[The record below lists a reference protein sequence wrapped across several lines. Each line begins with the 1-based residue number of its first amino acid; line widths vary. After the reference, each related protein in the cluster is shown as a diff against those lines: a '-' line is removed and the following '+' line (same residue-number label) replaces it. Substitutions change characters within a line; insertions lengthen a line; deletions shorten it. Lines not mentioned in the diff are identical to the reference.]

1 MDVNEYKKEFAM
13 KGFALLLQDIKAM
26 VSHKHR
32 RIALGFLLVV
42 PLIYSGLFLSGYWNP
57 YGKLEQLPVAIVN
70 EDEGGVMEEEPIQAG
85 KDFVRELKKS
95 GEMNFKFVSS
105 SKADEGLKNGKY
117 YMVVTIPKDF
127 SAKVSTLMDDNP
139 QPAEL
144 LYKDNPGKNFVAS
157 QIGSSATEKMKTKL
171 SDTISKSYADGVFSK
186 FEELGKGLTKASD
199 GASQLHEGMAEEKAG
214 MNTFA
219 AGVNKLGEGS
229 EQLQAGSQKL
239 STSADSL
246 ESGLHKLNSSSTE
259 LAGGITRLSQAGEK
273 LNAGAEQLANQTGQL
288 ASAESQLSH
297 QQSEAKVTAEQ
308 LESQLK
314 AYQESHP
321 EAKDDPEFTR
331 IQALSE
337 NVLAST
343 TELESEQTKL
353 HQQTEQLA
361 GGQSQLNVGFSQFTD
376 KLNQASSGASELAS
390 GTSQVTSGFED
401 WNQGFTSLTDGID
414 RLSNGSDKLSS
425 GVSVL
430 NNGLT
435 ELEEGSGELSTKLA
449 DAAKKTAAVHST
461 DELSTMFSDPVRLVK
476 SSVSKVPNYGTG
488 IAPYFLSLALYVG
501 GIMAANIL
509 PLGRRNDLRV
519 NGTTHFINKLG
530 LVFSIG
536 FIQALIVDGVLL
548 FGFHLEVV
556 NIPLF
561 ILSSVI
567 VSFTFMTFIFMLVT
581 VFGFVGKFAAVTF
594 LVLQLATCGGTFPRD
609 LNTPILRSIGEN
621 LPMAHSL
628 SSFQEV
634 ITLGDFTQ
642 LTHQLWILFA
652 YLAVAGGIAWFTTH
666 VQHSKTVEVA
676 K

>member
-1 MDVNEYKKEFAM
+1 M
-13 KGFALLLQDIKAM
+13 KGFTLILQDLKAM

-32 RIALGFLLVV
+32 RIALGFLLLV

-70 EDEGGVMEEEPIQAG
+70 EDEGAVMENEPIQAG
-85 KDFVRELKKS
+85 KDFVSELKNS
-95 GEMNFKFVSS
+95 GELNFKFVSS
-105 SKADEGLKNGKY
+105 SKADEGLKEGTY

-127 SAKVSTLMDDNP
+127 SAKVSTLMDENP
-139 QPAEL
+139 EPAKL

-157 QIGSSATEKMKTKL
+157 QIGSSATEKMKAKL

-199 GASQLHEGMAEEKAG
+199 GASQLHQGMADEKEG
-214 MNTFA
+214 MNTLA
-219 AGVNKLGEGS
+219 AGINGLREGS
-229 EQLQAGSQKL
+229 DQLQAGGQKL
-239 STSADSL
+239 STSAASI
-246 ESGLHKLNSSSTE
+246 ESGINKLDSSSAR
-259 LAGGITRLSQAGEK
+259 LSAGITSLSQAGEK
-273 LNAGAEQLANQTGQL
+273 MKAGAEQLKNQTRQL
-288 ASAESQLSH
+288 AGAESQLSQ
-297 QQSEAKVTAEQ
+297 QQSNAKTKAEQ
-308 LESQLK
+308 LESKLK
-314 AYQESHP
+314 EYEESHP
-321 EAKDDPEFTR
+321 TAKNDPEFAR

-337 NVLAST
+337 SVSAST
-343 TELESEQTKL
+343 TELESEQAKL
-353 HQQTEQLA
+353 HQETEQLA
-361 GGQSQLNVGFSQFTD
+361 GAQSQLNAGFSQFTG
-376 KLNQASSGASELAS
+376 KLNQASEGVSELAS
-390 GTSQVTSGFED
+390 GTSRISAGFAD
-401 WNQGFTSLTDGID
+401 WNKGFISLTAGID
-414 RLSNGSDKLSS
+414 SLSIGTDKLST
-425 GVSVL
+425 GVGSL

-435 ELEEGSGELSTKLA
+435 KLEAGSGELSTKLA
-449 DAAKKTAAVHST
+449 DAAEKTSEVHST
-461 DELSTMFSDPVRLVK
+461 DELSSMFSDPVQLVK
-476 SSVSKVPNYGTG
+476 SNVSKVPNYGTG

-634 ITLGDFTQ
+634 ITLGDFNQ

-652 YLAVAGGIAWFTTH
+652 YLAVAGGIAWFTSH

>member
-1 MDVNEYKKEFAM
+1 M
-13 KGFALLLQDIKAM
+13 KGFTLILQDLKAM

-32 RIALGFLLVV
+32 RIALGFLLLV

-57 YGKLEQLPVAIVN
+57 YGKLEQLPVAVVN
-70 EDEGGVMEEEPIQAG
+70 EDEGAVMEDEPIQAG
-85 KDFVRELKKS
+85 KDFVSELKNS
-95 GEMNFKFVSS
+95 GELNFKFVSS
-105 SKADEGLKNGKY
+105 SEADEGLKEGTY

-127 SAKVSTLMDDNP
+127 SAKVSTLMDENP
-139 QPAEL
+139 EQAKL

-157 QIGSSATEKMKTKL
+157 QIGSSATEKMKAKL

-199 GASQLHEGMAEEKAG
+199 GASQLHQGMADEKEG
-214 MNTFA
+214 MNTLA
-219 AGVNKLGEGS
+219 AGINGLREGS
-229 EQLQAGSQKL
+229 DQLQAGGQKL
-239 STSADSL
+239 STSAASI
-246 ESGLHKLNSSSTE
+246 ESGINKLDSSSAR
-259 LAGGITRLSQAGEK
+259 LSAGITSLSQAGEK
-273 LNAGAEQLANQTGQL
+273 MKAGAEQLKNQTRQL
-288 ASAESQLSH
+288 AGAESQLSQ
-297 QQSEAKVTAEQ
+297 QQSNAKTKAEQ
-308 LESQLK
+308 LESKLK
-314 AYQESHP
+314 EYEESHP
-321 EAKDDPEFTR
+321 TAKNDPEFAR

-337 NVLAST
+337 SVSAST
-343 TELESEQTKL
+343 TELESEQAKL
-353 HQQTEQLA
+353 HQETEQLA
-361 GGQSQLNVGFSQFTD
+361 GAQSQLNAGFSQFTG
-376 KLNQASSGASELAS
+376 KLNQASEGVSELAS
-390 GTSQVTSGFED
+390 GTSRISAGFAD
-401 WNQGFTSLTDGID
+401 WNKGFISLTAGID
-414 RLSNGSDKLSS
+414 SLSIGTDKLST
-425 GVSVL
+425 GVGSL

-435 ELEEGSGELSTKLA
+435 KLEAGSGELSTKLA
-449 DAAKKTAAVHST
+449 DAAEKTSEVHST
-461 DELSTMFSDPVRLVK
+461 DELSSMFSDPVQLVK
-476 SSVSKVPNYGTG
+476 SNVSKVPNYGTG

-634 ITLGDFTQ
+634 ITLGDFNQ

-652 YLAVAGGIAWFTTH
+652 YLAVAGGIAWFTSH

>member
-1 MDVNEYKKEFAM
+1 M
-13 KGFALLLQDIKAM
+13 KGFTLLVQDLKAM

-32 RIALGFLLVV
+32 RIALGFLLLV

-70 EDEGGVMEEEPIQAG
+70 EDEGSVMEDEPIEAG
-85 KDFVRELKKS
+85 KDFVKELKKS
-95 GEMNFKFVSS
+95 EDLNYKFVSS
-105 SKADEGLKNGKY
+105 TKANEGLKEGTY

-127 SAKVSTLMDDNP
+127 SEKVSTLMDEHP
-139 QPAEL
+139 EPAEL

-157 QIGSSATEKMKTKL
+157 QISSSATEKMKSKL

-199 GASQLHEGMAEEKAG
+199 GANRLHEGIADEKAG
-214 MNTFA
+214 MNKFA
-219 AGVNKLGEGS
+219 AGIDSLGEGS
-229 EQLQAGSQKL
+229 LTLQAGSEKL
-239 STSADSL
+239 SDGAGSF
-246 ESGLHKLNSSSTE
+246 ESGLHHLDSSSAQ
-259 LAGGITRLSQAGEK
+259 LAGGMKSLSQAGEK
-273 LNAGAEQLANQTGQL
+273 MNNGTEQLASQTKQLAGAENRLTEQQTEANQEAEELKNQL
-288 ASAESQLSH
+288 Q
-297 QQSEAKVTAEQ
+297 
-308 LESQLK
+308 

-321 EAKDDPEFTR
+321 EAENDPAFAT
-331 IQALSE
+331 IQSQAEKLS
-337 NVLAST
+337 AST
-343 TELESEQTKL
+343 SELENEQVKL
-353 HQQTEQLA
+353 HQQSEQLA
-361 GGQSQLNVGFSQFTD
+361 GGQSKLHAGFSQFAD
-376 KLNQASSGASELAS
+376 KLNHASNGASDLAS
-390 GTSQVTSGFED
+390 GTSTLSSGFAD
-401 WNQGFTSLTDGID
+401 WNKGFRTLTAGID
-414 RLSNGSDKLSS
+414 RLTNGTDKFSS
-425 GVSVL
+425 GVGAL
-430 NNGLT
+430 NEGLT
-435 ELEEGSGELSTKLA
+435 NLEAGSGELSSKLR
-449 DAAKKTAAVHST
+449 DAAEKTSAVHST
-461 DELSTMFSDPVRLVK
+461 DELSSMFSDPVHLVK
-476 SSVSKVPNYGTG
+476 SNVSKVPNYGTG

-509 PLGRRNDLRV
+509 PLARRNDLRV

-530 LVFSIG
+530 LVFFIG
-536 FIQALIVDGVLL
+536 AIQALIVDGVLL

-567 VSFTFMTFIFMLVT
+567 VSFTFMTFIFMLIT
-581 VFGFVGKFAAVTF
+581 VFGFVGKFLAVTF

-609 LNTPILRSIGEN
+609 LNTPILRIIGEN

-666 VQHSKTVEVA
+666 MQHSKAAEVA
-676 K
+676 E

>member
-1 MDVNEYKKEFAM
+1 M
-13 KGFALLLQDIKAM
+13 KGFTLILQDLKAM

-32 RIALGFLLVV
+32 RIALGFLLLV

-57 YGKLEQLPVAIVN
+57 YGKLEQLPVAVVN
-70 EDEGGVMEEEPIQAG
+70 EDEGAVMEDEPIQAG
-85 KDFVRELKKS
+85 KDFVSELKNS
-95 GEMNFKFVSS
+95 GELNFKFVSS
-105 SKADEGLKNGKY
+105 SEADEGLKEGTY

-127 SAKVSTLMDDNP
+127 SAKVSTLMDENP
-139 QPAEL
+139 EPAKL

-157 QIGSSATEKMKTKL
+157 QIGSSATEKMKAKL

-199 GASQLHEGMAEEKAG
+199 GASQLHQGMADEKEG
-214 MNTFA
+214 MNTLA
-219 AGVNKLGEGS
+219 AGINGLREGS
-229 EQLQAGSQKL
+229 DQLQAGGQKL
-239 STSADSL
+239 STSAASI
-246 ESGLHKLNSSSTE
+246 ESGINKLDSSSAR
-259 LAGGITRLSQAGEK
+259 LSAGITSLSQAGEK
-273 LNAGAEQLANQTGQL
+273 MKAGAEQLKNQTRQL
-288 ASAESQLSH
+288 AGAESQLSQ
-297 QQSEAKVTAEQ
+297 QQSNAKTKAEQ
-308 LESQLK
+308 LESKLK
-314 AYQESHP
+314 EYEESHP
-321 EAKDDPEFTR
+321 TAKNDPEFAR

-337 NVLAST
+337 SVSAST
-343 TELESEQTKL
+343 TELESEQAKL
-353 HQQTEQLA
+353 HQETEQLA
-361 GGQSQLNVGFSQFTD
+361 GAQSQLNAGFSQFTG
-376 KLNQASSGASELAS
+376 KLNQASEGVSELAS
-390 GTSQVTSGFED
+390 GTSRISAGFAD
-401 WNQGFTSLTDGID
+401 WNKGFISLTAGID
-414 RLSNGSDKLSS
+414 SLSIGTDKLST
-425 GVSVL
+425 GVGSL

-435 ELEEGSGELSTKLA
+435 KLEAGSGELSTKLA
-449 DAAKKTAAVHST
+449 DAAEKTSEVHST
-461 DELSTMFSDPVRLVK
+461 DELSSMFSDPVQLVK
-476 SSVSKVPNYGTG
+476 SNVSKVPNYGTG

-509 PLGRRNDLRV
+509 PLGRRNDLHV

-634 ITLGDFTQ
+634 ITLGDFNQ

-652 YLAVAGGIAWFTTH
+652 YLAVAGGIAWFTSH

>member
-1 MDVNEYKKEFAM
+1 M
-13 KGFALLLQDIKAM
+13 KGFTLILQDLKAM

-32 RIALGFLLVV
+32 RIALGFLLLV

-57 YGKLEQLPVAIVN
+57 YGKLEQLPVAVVN
-70 EDEGGVMEEEPIQAG
+70 EDEGAVMEDEPIQAG
-85 KDFVRELKKS
+85 KDFVSELKNS
-95 GEMNFKFVSS
+95 GELNFKFVSS
-105 SKADEGLKNGKY
+105 SEADEGLKEGTY

-127 SAKVSTLMDDNP
+127 SAKVSTLMDENP
-139 QPAEL
+139 EQAKL

-157 QIGSSATEKMKTKL
+157 QIGSSATEKMKAKL

-199 GASQLHEGMAEEKAG
+199 GASQLHQGMADEKEG
-214 MNTFA
+214 MNTLA
-219 AGVNKLGEGS
+219 AGINGLREGS
-229 EQLQAGSQKL
+229 DQLQAGGQKL
-239 STSADSL
+239 STSAASI
-246 ESGLHKLNSSSTE
+246 ESGINKLDSSSAR
-259 LAGGITRLSQAGEK
+259 LSAGITSLSQAGEK
-273 LNAGAEQLANQTGQL
+273 MKAGAEQLKNQTRQL
-288 ASAESQLSH
+288 AGAESQLSQ
-297 QQSEAKVTAEQ
+297 QQSNAKTKAEQ
-308 LESQLK
+308 LESKLK
-314 AYQESHP
+314 EYEESNP
-321 EAKDDPEFTR
+321 TAKNDPEFAR

-337 NVLAST
+337 SVSAST
-343 TELESEQTKL
+343 TELESEQAKL
-353 HQQTEQLA
+353 HQETEQLA
-361 GGQSQLNVGFSQFTD
+361 GAQSQLNAGFSQFTG
-376 KLNQASSGASELAS
+376 KLNQASEGVSELAS
-390 GTSQVTSGFED
+390 GTSRISAGFAD
-401 WNQGFTSLTDGID
+401 WNKGFISLTAGID
-414 RLSNGSDKLSS
+414 SLSIGTDKLST
-425 GVSVL
+425 GVGSL

-435 ELEEGSGELSTKLA
+435 KLEAGSGELSTKLA
-449 DAAKKTAAVHST
+449 DAAEKTSEVHST
-461 DELSTMFSDPVRLVK
+461 DELSSMFSDPVQLVK
-476 SSVSKVPNYGTG
+476 SNVSKVPNYGTG

-509 PLGRRNDLRV
+509 PLGRRNDLHV

-634 ITLGDFTQ
+634 ITLGDFNQ

-652 YLAVAGGIAWFTTH
+652 YLAVAGGIAWFTSH